1 MSKHLSKKMLELN
14 EIMKE
19 TDDLYRNLAKKFK
32 MSDCMI
38 WILYILRED
47 DRSVTQSDI
56 CNMMYMPKQTVNSSL
71 KKMEAEGYIELLNIN
86 DKRSKQVCLTEKGVD
101 LANNTVDIIISKEN
115 KSLYHAAAVTVSNF
129 ILGLVNNSLTYLKDC
144 GFSEEI
150 AMEALYPLIE
160 FNLKNIKE
168 NGIMESLTGPVERG
182 DLETITSH
190 CKVLNQ
196 RDKKMYKLLSENIL
210 SIAEM
215 KNKQRNYEKIREY
228 LKR

>member
-71 KKMEAEGYIELLNIN
+71 KKMEAEGYIELLSIN

-101 LANNTVDIIISKEN
+101 LANNSVDIIISKEN
-115 KSLYHAAAVTVSNF
+115 NALSKMDKEEQAIF
-129 ILGLVNNSLTYLKDC
+129 INLFKKYKDLLKDS
-144 GFSEEI
+144 FMEI
-150 AMEALYPLIE
+150 
-160 FNLKNIKE
+160 
-168 NGIMESLTGPVERG
+168 
-182 DLETITSH
+182 
-190 CKVLNQ
+190 
-196 RDKKMYKLLSENIL
+196 
-210 SIAEM
+210 
-215 KNKQRNYEKIREY
+215 
-228 LKR
+228 

>member
-115 KSLYHAAAVTVSNF
+115 NALSKMDEKEQELLINLLRKF
-129 ILGLVNNSLTYLKDC
+129 NDLLKDS
-144 GFSEEI
+144 FSEI
-150 AMEALYPLIE
+150 
-160 FNLKNIKE
+160 
-168 NGIMESLTGPVERG
+168 
-182 DLETITSH
+182 
-190 CKVLNQ
+190 
-196 RDKKMYKLLSENIL
+196 
-210 SIAEM
+210 
-215 KNKQRNYEKIREY
+215 
-228 LKR
+228 

>member
-56 CNMMYMPKQTVNSSL
+56 CNMMYRPKQTVNSSL
-71 KKMEAEGYIELLNIN
+71 KKMESEGYIELLNIN

-115 KSLYHAAAVTVSNF
+115 NALSKMDKEEQALF
-129 ILGLVNNSLTYLKDC
+129 INLFKKYKFYL
-144 GFSEEI
+144 
-150 AMEALYPLIE
+150 
-160 FNLKNIKE
+160 LK
-168 NGIMESLTGPVERG
+168 T
-182 DLETITSH
+182 
-190 CKVLNQ
+190 Q
-196 RDKKMYKLLSENIL
+196 
-210 SIAEM
+210 
-215 KNKQRNYEKIREY
+215 KI
-228 LKR
+228 

>member
-1 MSKHLSKKMLELN
+1 MSKHLSKKILELN

-115 KSLYHAAAVTVSNF
+115 NALSKMDKEEQALF
-129 ILGLVNNSLTYLKDC
+129 INLFKKYKDLLKES
-144 GFSEEI
+144 FMEI
-150 AMEALYPLIE
+150 
-160 FNLKNIKE
+160 
-168 NGIMESLTGPVERG
+168 
-182 DLETITSH
+182 
-190 CKVLNQ
+190 
-196 RDKKMYKLLSENIL
+196 
-210 SIAEM
+210 
-215 KNKQRNYEKIREY
+215 
-228 LKR
+228 

>member
-32 MSDCMI
+32 MSDCVI

-71 KKMEAEGYIELLNIN
+71 KKMESEGYIELLNIN

-115 KSLYHAAAVTVSNF
+115 NALSKMDEKEQELLINLLRKF
-129 ILGLVNNSLTYLKDC
+129 NDLLKDS
-144 GFSEEI
+144 FLEI
-150 AMEALYPLIE
+150 
-160 FNLKNIKE
+160 
-168 NGIMESLTGPVERG
+168 
-182 DLETITSH
+182 
-190 CKVLNQ
+190 
-196 RDKKMYKLLSENIL
+196 
-210 SIAEM
+210 
-215 KNKQRNYEKIREY
+215 
-228 LKR
+228 

>member
-47 DRSVTQSDI
+47 DRSVTQSDM

-71 KKMEAEGYIELLNIN
+71 KKMESEGYIELLNIN

-115 KSLYHAAAVTVSNF
+115 NALSKMDKEEQALF
-129 ILGLVNNSLTYLKDC
+129 INLFKKYKDLLKES
-144 GFSEEI
+144 FMEI
-150 AMEALYPLIE
+150 
-160 FNLKNIKE
+160 
-168 NGIMESLTGPVERG
+168 
-182 DLETITSH
+182 
-190 CKVLNQ
+190 
-196 RDKKMYKLLSENIL
+196 
-210 SIAEM
+210 
-215 KNKQRNYEKIREY
+215 
-228 LKR
+228 

>member
-71 KKMEAEGYIELLNIN
+71 KKME
-86 DKRSKQVCLTEKGVD
+86 
-101 LANNTVDIIISKEN
+101 
-115 KSLYHAAAVTVSNF
+115 
-129 ILGLVNNSLTYLKDC
+129 
-144 GFSEEI
+144 SE
-150 AMEALYPLIE
+150 
-160 FNLKNIKE
+160 
-168 NGIMESLTGPVERG
+168 VHR
-182 DLETITSH
+182 IT
-190 CKVLNQ
+190 
-196 RDKKMYKLLSENIL
+196 
-210 SIAEM
+210 
-215 KNKQRNYEKIREY
+215 
-228 LKR
+228 

>member
-86 DKRSKQVCLTEKGVD
+86 DQRSKQVCLTEKGVD

-115 KSLYHAAAVTVSNF
+115 NALSKMDKEEQALF
-129 ILGLVNNSLTYLKDC
+129 INLFKKYKDLLKES
-144 GFSEEI
+144 FMEI
-150 AMEALYPLIE
+150 
-160 FNLKNIKE
+160 
-168 NGIMESLTGPVERG
+168 
-182 DLETITSH
+182 
-190 CKVLNQ
+190 
-196 RDKKMYKLLSENIL
+196 
-210 SIAEM
+210 
-215 KNKQRNYEKIREY
+215 
-228 LKR
+228 

>member
-56 CNMMYMPKQTVNSSL
+56 CNMMYMSKQTVNSSL
-71 KKMEAEGYIELLNIN
+71 KKMESEGYIELLNIN

-115 KSLYHAAAVTVSNF
+115 NALSKMDKEEQALF
-129 ILGLVNNSLTYLKDC
+129 INLFKKYKDLLKES
-144 GFSEEI
+144 FMEI
-150 AMEALYPLIE
+150 
-160 FNLKNIKE
+160 
-168 NGIMESLTGPVERG
+168 
-182 DLETITSH
+182 
-190 CKVLNQ
+190 
-196 RDKKMYKLLSENIL
+196 
-210 SIAEM
+210 
-215 KNKQRNYEKIREY
+215 
-228 LKR
+228 

>member
-71 KKMEAEGYIELLNIN
+71 KKMEAEGYIELLSIN

-115 KSLYHAAAVTVSNF
+115 NALSKMDKEEQALF
-129 ILGLVNNSLTYLKDC
+129 I
-144 GFSEEI
+144 
-150 AMEALYPLIE
+150 
-160 FNLKNIKE
+160 NLF
-168 NGIMESLTGPVERG
+168 
-182 DLETITSH
+182 
-190 CKVLNQ
+190 
-196 RDKKMYKLLSENIL
+196 KKYK
-210 SIAEM
+210 
-215 KNKQRNYEKIREY
+215 
-228 LKR
+228 

>member
-19 TDDLYRNLAKKFK
+19 TDDLYRNLAKKLK

-56 CNMMYMPKQTVNSSL
+56 CNMMCLPKQTVNSYL
-71 KKMEAEGYIELLNIN
+71 KKMEAEGSIELLNIN

-115 KSLYHAAAVTVSNF
+115 NALSKMDKEEQALF
-129 ILGLVNNSLTYLKDC
+129 INLFKKYKDLLKES
-144 GFSEEI
+144 FMEI
-150 AMEALYPLIE
+150 
-160 FNLKNIKE
+160 
-168 NGIMESLTGPVERG
+168 
-182 DLETITSH
+182 
-190 CKVLNQ
+190 
-196 RDKKMYKLLSENIL
+196 
-210 SIAEM
+210 
-215 KNKQRNYEKIREY
+215 
-228 LKR
+228 

>member
-115 KSLYHAAAVTVSNF
+115 NALSKMDKEEQALF
-129 ILGLVNNSLTYLKDC
+129 I
-144 GFSEEI
+144 
-150 AMEALYPLIE
+150 
-160 FNLKNIKE
+160 NLFKKYKESE
-168 NGIMESLTGPVERG
+168 NGL
-182 DLETITSH
+182 
-190 CKVLNQ
+190 
-196 RDKKMYKLLSENIL
+196 YA
-210 SIAEM
+210 SID
-215 KNKQRNYEKIREY
+215 
-228 LKR
+228 

>member
-71 KKMEAEGYIELLNIN
+71 KKMEAEGYIELLSIN

-115 KSLYHAAAVTVSNF
+115 NALSKMDKEEQALF
-129 ILGLVNNSLTYLKDC
+129 INLFKKYKDLLK
-144 GFSEEI
+144 EI
-150 AMEALYPLIE
+150 FMEI
-160 FNLKNIKE
+160 
-168 NGIMESLTGPVERG
+168 
-182 DLETITSH
+182 
-190 CKVLNQ
+190 
-196 RDKKMYKLLSENIL
+196 
-210 SIAEM
+210 
-215 KNKQRNYEKIREY
+215 
-228 LKR
+228 

>member
-71 KKMEAEGYIELLNIN
+71 KKMESEGYIELLNIN

-101 LANNTVDIIISKEN
+101 LANNTIDIIISKEN
-115 KSLYHAAAVTVSNF
+115 NALSKMDKEEQALF
-129 ILGLVNNSLTYLKDC
+129 INLFKKYKDLLKES
-144 GFSEEI
+144 FMEI
-150 AMEALYPLIE
+150 
-160 FNLKNIKE
+160 
-168 NGIMESLTGPVERG
+168 
-182 DLETITSH
+182 
-190 CKVLNQ
+190 
-196 RDKKMYKLLSENIL
+196 
-210 SIAEM
+210 
-215 KNKQRNYEKIREY
+215 
-228 LKR
+228 

>member
-115 KSLYHAAAVTVSNF
+115 NALSKMDKQEQALF
-129 ILGLVNNSLTYLKDC
+129 INLFKKYKDLLKES
-144 GFSEEI
+144 FMEI
-150 AMEALYPLIE
+150 
-160 FNLKNIKE
+160 
-168 NGIMESLTGPVERG
+168 
-182 DLETITSH
+182 
-190 CKVLNQ
+190 
-196 RDKKMYKLLSENIL
+196 
-210 SIAEM
+210 
-215 KNKQRNYEKIREY
+215 
-228 LKR
+228 

>member
-115 KSLYHAAAVTVSNF
+115 NALSKMDEKEQELLINLLRKF
-129 ILGLVNNSLTYLKDC
+129 NDLLKDS
-144 GFSEEI
+144 FLEI
-150 AMEALYPLIE
+150 
-160 FNLKNIKE
+160 
-168 NGIMESLTGPVERG
+168 
-182 DLETITSH
+182 
-190 CKVLNQ
+190 
-196 RDKKMYKLLSENIL
+196 
-210 SIAEM
+210 
-215 KNKQRNYEKIREY
+215 
-228 LKR
+228 